1 MEIISASFINNRAG
15 ICGGAGDIAG
25 NGIIFRDTIV
35 KGNSDSA
42 FCISGDL
49 SFIGGTNF
57 SKNTGGL
64 GGALYI
70 HPESHVSFTGH
81 STFDG
86 NIANS
91 GGAISLNGVNLAFDM
106 NISFSHNM
114 ARADGGAIYARFRA
128 NVTFHILATINI
140 HSNSAQNGGAIY
152 LNSGASLMF
161 MEGVELTASHN
172 HASESFIMKM
182 SQQQLSANTKSTIL
196 FHSFRIVQL
205 ALLCSR
211 SFLVKPTLFV
221 R

>member
-1 MEIISASFINNRAG
+1 MNGNQFEGNKAVLRGGAIFASDSNIDINGARQIYFKSNAAQEGGAVYLEESCFMINKSNSSIKFTANSAKYGGAIFSSNSQILSEVGELTFLDNSAREYGGALKIIAYFQEQENSNVEIISASFINNRAG

-91 GGAISLNGVNLAFDM
+91 GGAIY
-106 NISFSHNM
+106 H
-114 ARADGGAIYARFRA
+114 
-128 NVTFHILATINI
+128 
-140 HSNSAQNGGAIY
+140 
-152 LNSGASLMF
+152 
-161 MEGVELTASHN
+161 
-172 HASESFIMKM
+172 
-182 SQQQLSANTKSTIL
+182 
-196 FHSFRIVQL
+196 
-205 ALLCSR
+205 
-211 SFLVKPTLFV
+211 
-221 R
+221 